1 MRIPRAISWAALAV
15 AASIALPLGVS
26 ASKAPPRQRVAVDTS
41 VGRFTLELDGER
53 APRTVANFLAYADAG
68 FYDGLIFHRVIRET
82 LIQGGGY
89 TPSMEPRATR
99 AAIPSEA
106 EHALLN
112 RRYTIGMAR
121 GLDPDGATSQF
132 YVNLR
137 DNPDL
142 DANAGGRSGY
152 CAFGRVIE
160 GMAVVDSIGRVRTAM
175 RAGRWQ
181 QPVAPV
187 VIVSVRRLD
196 NASAN

>member
-1 MRIPRAISWAALAV
+1 MRRPLAIRWVVLAV
-15 AASIALPLGVS
+15 AAGIALPLGVS
-26 ASKAPPRQRVAVDTS
+26 AAKAPRHPRVAVETS
-41 VGRFTLELDGER
+41 VGRFTLELDMER
-53 APRTVANFLAYADAG
+53 APRTVANFLAYVGDG

-89 TPSMEPRATR
+89 TPRMEPRATR

-106 EHALLN
+106 DRALPNL
-112 RRYTIGMAR
+112 RYTIGMAR
-121 GLDPDGATSQF
+121 GLDPGGATSQF

-142 DANAGGRSGY
+142 DARAGERSGY

-160 GMAVVDSIGRVRTAM
+160 GTAVVDSIGRVRAAM

-181 QPVAPV
+181 QPVEPV
-187 VIVSVRRLD
+187 VIVSMHRLD
-196 NASAN
+196 DDSAQ

>member
-1 MRIPRAISWAALAV
+1 MRIPRAIPWVVLAAAV
-15 AASIALPLGVS
+15 GIALPLGVS
-26 ASKAPPRQRVAVDTS
+26 ASKVPSHPRVAVETS
-41 VGRFTLELDGER
+41 VGRFTVELDAAR
-53 APRTVANFLAYADAG
+53 APRTVANFLAYVDAG

-106 EHALLN
+106 ERALLN

-160 GMAVVDSIGRVRTAM
+160 GMAVVDSIGRTRTAM

-181 QPVAPV
+181 QPVEPV
-187 VIVSVRRLD
+187 VIVSVRRID
-196 NASAN
+196 GASAE

>member
-1 MRIPRAISWAALAV
+1 MRIPRAIPWVVLAV
-15 AASIALPLGVS
+15 AACIALPLGVS
-26 ASKAPPRQRVAVDTS
+26 ATKAPTPPRVAVDTS
-41 VGRFTLELDGER
+41 VGRFTLELDTER
-53 APRTVANFLAYADAG
+53 APRTVANFLAYVDDG
-68 FYDGLIFHRVIRET
+68 FYDGLIFHRVIRAT

-89 TPSMEPRATR
+89 TPQLEPRATR

-106 EHALLN
+106 AHALPNL
-112 RRYTIGMAR
+112 RYTIGMAR

-142 DANAGGRSGY
+142 DVRPGGRSGY
-152 CAFGRVIE
+152 CAFGRVID
-160 GMAVVDSIGRVRTAM
+160 GTAVVDSIGRVRTTM

-187 VIVSVRRLD
+187 VIVSMHRLD
-196 NASAN
+196 DVSAE